1 MNRFSFLRN
10 TYNSMVLTC
19 LILVL
24 LQVRLFASESHSAQ
38 QADAAIQQDD
48 TSHTIELQK
57 TLKDKNRINQ
67 EIQHFLT
74 EITFRGHFTTDKKSS
89 EEEPPKRDE
98 YTITSATHVG
108 GDYWLLTS
116 RIQYKDIDVNLPVP
130 VIIRWASTTPLI
142 MLEEVTLPGMGTFSA
157 RVLIHRNR
165 YAGTWQHDDIGGH
178 LFGTLSKSE
187 AFSNIPKQ

>member
-74 EITFRGHFTTDKKSS
+74 EITFRGHFTTDKKGS
-89 EEEPPKRDE
+89 EEEPPKQDE

-116 RIQYKDIDVNLPVP
+116 RIQYRDIDVTLPVP

-157 RVLIHRNR
+157 RVLIYRNR

-187 AFSNIPKQ
+187 AF

>member
-74 EITFRGHFTTDKKSS
+74 EITFRGHFTTDKKGS

-116 RIQYKDIDVNLPVP
+116 RIQYKNIDVTLPVP

>member
-1 MNRFSFLRN
+1 
-10 TYNSMVLTC
+10 MVLTC

-24 LQVRLFASESHSAQ
+24 SQVGLFAGETPSAQ
-38 QADAAIQQDD
+38 QANAAIQHDLDD
-48 TSHTIELQK
+48 PPSHPQITTENKNLLNQNLQ
-57 TLKDKNRINQ
+57 N
-67 EIQHFLT
+67 FLT
-74 EITFRGHFTTDKKSS
+74 DITFRGHFTTDKTGS
-89 EEEPPKRDE
+89 EEEPPKQDE

-116 RIQYKDIDVNLPVP
+116 RIQYKDIDVTLPVP

-165 YAGTWQHDDIGGH
+165 YAGTWQHDDVGGH

-187 AFSNIPKQ
+187 AFPNIPQQ

>member
-1 MNRFSFLRN
+1 MNHFSFLRN
-10 TYNSMVLTC
+10 TCNSMVLTC

-24 LQVRLFASESHSAQ
+24 LQVGLFASESPSAQ
-38 QADAAIQQDD
+38 QADTAIEHDLDD
-48 TSHTIELQK
+48 SPSPPQITA
-57 TLKDKNRINQ
+57 KDKKLLNQ
-67 EIQHFLT
+67 KLQRFLT
-74 EITFRGHFTTDKKSS
+74 EITFRGHFTTDKKGS
-89 EEEPPKRDE
+89 EKEPPKQDE

-116 RIQYKDIDVNLPVP
+116 RIQYKNIDVTLPVP

-165 YAGTWQHDDIGGH
+165 YAGTWQHDDVGGH
-178 LFGTLSKSE
+178 LFGSLSKSE

>member
-1 MNRFSFLRN
+1 
-10 TYNSMVLTC
+10 MVLTC

-24 LQVRLFASESHSAQ
+24 SLQIGLFAGETPSAQ
-38 QADAAIQQDD
+38 QADAAIQHDLDD
-48 TSHTIELQK
+48 SPSHPQITIE
-57 TLKDKNRINQ
+57 DKNLLNQ
-67 EIQHFLT
+67 KLQRFLT
-74 EITFRGHFTTDKKSS
+74 DITFRGHFTTDKKGS
-89 EEEPPKRDE
+89 EEEPPKQDE

-116 RIQYKDIDVNLPVP
+116 RIQYKDIDVSLPVP

-165 YAGTWQHDDIGGH
+165 YAGTWQHDGVGGH

-187 AFSNIPKQ
+187 AFLNIPKQ